1 MNKLSLEDFTHDN
14 AKIEVTDNSSGVT
27 VHFSGKINMKNP
39 GEVFNPYLD
48 KLHQSL
54 VDNQVKEVVADFT
67 NLSFLNSSGLKTLIR
82 WIMQIARLDADKKY
96 RINIKYTNKYSWQE
110 TSLTTFSSL
119 VPDLVT
125 EEPVG

>member
-1 MNKLSLEDFTHDN
+1 MNKLGLDDFNHEN
-14 AKIEVTDNSSGVT
+14 AKIEVADNASGVT
-27 VHFSGKINMKNP
+27 VLFSGKINMKNP
-39 GEVFNPYLD
+39 GEIFNPYLD
-48 KLHQSL
+48 QLHQK
-54 VDNQVKEVVADFT
+54 VVEVGIKDVNADFT

-82 WIMQIARLDADKKY
+82 WIMQIARLDATKKY
-96 RINIKYTNKYSWQE
+96 KIKILYTNKYSWQE